1 MLKILKLILVVALAT
16 LVGIWASKYHGYVML
31 VVADKAIRMNLTAF
45 VFALVALLFLSV
57 FGYRLIKLIFNL
69 PYITFSWFVGLF
81 AVSKQ
86 ERFVDLVAD
95 ITLEQNALLGRMGVA
110 KIIKLTPAALQEY
123 ILFRKLAM
131 IVRQKDIKS
140 LESALK
146 GVDSELCTHKFFAIY
161 KLYLEKNFFEA
172 EARVK
177 QLLTDKNT
185 RLRSNVVNL
194 AAKIAIASN
203 DGVFALELLEKY
215 DTYLRLNNEERL
227 VVLALKESKCSN
239 QAKAIYDKS
248 DETAYLTR
256 VYAEKL
262 IIFDEEILAEKL
274 IKKHISESNVE
285 SKMLS
290 IYVNAFNG
298 ATAKLY
304 AKVCNQKNSDMDS
317 VLTLLDLAMMKS
329 DNPTFKMVHDYIEA
343 KLNVVLSSLQS
354 ERYNH
359 ILCKFYIKNGNV
371 PGIDLSE
378 SRLVYENY

>member
-1 MLKILKLILVVALAT
+1 MLKILKLILIVALAT

-31 VVADKAIRMNLTAF
+31 VVADKAIRMNLVAF
-45 VFALVALLFLSV
+45 VLVLLALLFLSI
-57 FGYRLIKLIFNL
+57 FGYKLIKLIFNL
-69 PYITFSWFVGLF
+69 PQITFSWFVGLF
-81 AVSKQ
+81 TVSKQ

-95 ITLEQNALLGRMGVA
+95 ITLEQNVLLGRMSVI
-110 KIIKLTPAALQEY
+110 KIIKLTPVVLQEY

-131 IVRQKDIKS
+131 IVKQKDIKS

-146 GVDSELCTHKFFAIY
+146 NVDSELCTHKFFAIY

-172 EARVK
+172 ESRVK

-185 RLRSNVVNL
+185 RLKPNVVNL
-194 AAKIAIASN
+194 AAKIALANN
-203 DGVFALELLEKY
+203 DGAFALEVLEKY
-215 DTYLRLNNEERL
+215 DTYLRLSNEEKL
-227 VVLALKESKCSN
+227 VVLALKESKTSN
-239 QAKAIYDKS
+239 QAKAIFDKS

-262 IIFDEEILAEKL
+262 IEFKEELLAQKL
-274 IKKHISESNVE
+274 IKKHIGDSNVE

-290 IYVNAFNG
+290 IFVNAFNE

-304 AKVCNQKNSDMDS
+304 SKVCSEKNTDMDS
-317 VLTLLDLAMMKS
+317 ILTLLDLAMMKS
-329 DNPTFKMVHDYIEA
+329 DNPTFKMTHDYIEA
-343 KLNVVLSSLQS
+343 KLKGKLLNLQS

>member
-1 MLKILKLILVVALAT
+1 MLKILKLILIVALAT

-31 VVADKAIRMNLTAF
+31 VVADKAIRMNLVAF
-45 VFALVALLFLSV
+45 VLALLALLFLSI
-57 FGYRLIKLIFNL
+57 FGYKLIKLIFNL
-69 PYITFSWFVGLF
+69 PQITFSWFVGLF
-81 AVSKQ
+81 TVSKQ

-95 ITLEQNALLGRMGVA
+95 ITLEQNVLLGRMSVI
-110 KIIKLTPAALQEY
+110 KIIKLTPVVLQEY

-131 IVRQKDIKS
+131 IVKQKDIKS

-146 GVDSELCTHKFFAIY
+146 NVDSELCTHKFFAIY

-172 EARVK
+172 ESRVK

-185 RLRSNVVNL
+185 RLKPNVVNL
-194 AAKIAIASN
+194 AAKIALANN
-203 DGVFALELLEKY
+203 DGAFALEVLEKY
-215 DTYLRLNNEERL
+215 DTYLRLSNEEKL
-227 VVLALKESKCSN
+227 VVLALKESKTSN
-239 QAKAIYDKS
+239 QAKAIFDKS

-262 IIFDEEILAEKL
+262 IEFKEELLAQKL
-274 IKKHISESNVE
+274 IKKHICDSNVE

-290 IYVNAFNG
+290 IFVNAFNE

-304 AKVCNQKNSDMDS
+304 SKVCSEKNTDMDS
-317 VLTLLDLAMMKS
+317 ILTLLDLAMMKS
-329 DNPTFKMVHDYIEA
+329 DNPTFKMTHDYIEA
-343 KLNVVLSSLQS
+343 KLKGKLLNLQS

>member
-1 MLKILKLILVVALAT
+1 MLKILKLILIVALAT

-31 VVADKAIRMNLTAF
+31 VVADKAIRMNLVAF
-45 VFALVALLFLSV
+45 VFMLLALLFLSI

-69 PYITFSWFVGLF
+69 PYITFSCFIGLF
-81 AVSKQ
+81 TVSKQ
-86 ERFVDLVAD
+86 EQFVDLVAD
-95 ITLEQNALLGRMGVA
+95 ITLEQNVLLGRMSVI
-110 KIIKLTPAALQEY
+110 KIIKLTPVVLQEY

-131 IVRQKDIKS
+131 IVKQKDIKS

-146 GVDSELCTHKFFAIY
+146 NVDSELCTHKFFAIY

-172 EARVK
+172 ESRVK
-177 QLLTDKNT
+177 HLLTDKNT
-185 RLRSNVVNL
+185 RLKPNVVNL
-194 AAKIAIASN
+194 AAKIALANN
-203 DGVFALELLEKY
+203 DGTFALEVLEKY
-215 DTYLRLNNEERL
+215 DTHLRLSNEQRL
-227 VVLALKESKCSN
+227 VVLALKESKTSN
-239 QAKAIYDKS
+239 QAKAIFDKS

-262 IIFDEEILAEKL
+262 IEFKEEVLAQKL
-274 IKKHISESNVE
+274 IKKHISDSNVE

-290 IYVNAFNG
+290 IFVNAFNE

-304 AKVCNQKNSDMDS
+304 SKVCSEKNTDMDS
-317 VLTLLDLAMMKS
+317 ILTLLDLAMMKS
-329 DNPTFKMVHDYIEA
+329 DNPTFKMTHDYIEA
-343 KLNVVLSSLQS
+343 KLKGKLLNLQS

>member
-1 MLKILKLILVVALAT
+1 MLKILKLILIVALAA

-31 VVADKAIRMNLTAF
+31 VVADKAIRMNLVAF
-45 VFALVALLFLSV
+45 VFVLIALLFLSV
-57 FGYRLIKLIFNL
+57 FGYRLIKLMFNL
-69 PYITFSWFVGLF
+69 PRITFSWFMGLF
-81 AVSKQ
+81 TTTKQ
-86 ERFVDLVAD
+86 EKFVDLVAD
-95 ITLEQNALLGRMGVA
+95 ITLEQNTLLGRMSVA
-110 KIIKLTPAALQEY
+110 KIIKLTPVALQEY
-123 ILFRKLAM
+123 VLFRKLAM

-140 LESALK
+140 LESALR
-146 GVDSELCTHKFFAIY
+146 VVNSELCTHKFFAIY
-161 KLYLEKNFFEA
+161 KLYLENNFFEA

-185 RLRSNVVNL
+185 RLRANVVNL
-194 AAKIAIASN
+194 AAKIALANN
-203 DGVFALELLEKY
+203 DGAFALNLLEKY
-215 DTYLRLNNEERL
+215 DTQLRLSNEERL
-227 VVLALKESKCSN
+227 VVLALKESKN
-239 QAKAIYDKS
+239 AVQAKAIFDKS

-262 IIFDEEILAEKL
+262 IEFKEEVLAQKL
-274 IKKHISESNVE
+274 LKKHIGESNVE

-290 IYVNAFNG
+290 IFVNAFNES
-298 ATAKLY
+298 TAKLY
-304 AKVCNQKNSDMDS
+304 SKVCNERNKDMDS

-329 DNPTFKMVHDYIEA
+329 DNPTFKMTHDYIEA
-343 KLNVVLSSLQS
+343 KVKADLSSLQS

>member
-1 MLKILKLILVVALAT
+1 MLKILKLILIVALAT
-16 LVGIWASKYHGYVML
+16 LVGIWANKYNGYVML
-31 VVADKAIRMNLTAF
+31 VVADKAIRMNLVVF
-45 VFALVALLFLSV
+45 VFVLVALLFLSV
-57 FGYRLIKLIFNL
+57 FGYKLIRLMFNL

-81 AVSKQ
+81 TVSKQ
-86 ERFVDLVAD
+86 EQFVDLVAD
-95 ITLEQNALLGRMGVA
+95 ITLEQNVLLGRISVA
-110 KIIKLTPAALQEY
+110 KIIKLTPVALQEY
-123 ILFRKLAM
+123 VLFRKLAM

-146 GVDSELCTHKFFAIY
+146 IVDGELCTHKFFAIY

-172 EARVK
+172 EARIK

-185 RLRSNVVNL
+185 RLRANVANL
-194 AAKIAIASN
+194 AAKIALANN
-203 DGVFALELLEKY
+203 DGAFALNLLEKY
-215 DTYLRLNNEERL
+215 GAHLRLSNEENL
-227 VVLALKESKCSN
+227 VVLALKESEDEG
-239 QAKAIYDKS
+239 QARAIFNKS

-262 IIFDEEILAEKL
+262 IEFKDEILAQKL
-274 IKKHISESNVE
+274 LKKHIGESNVE

-290 IYVNAFNG
+290 IYVNAFNE

-304 AKVCNQKNSDMDS
+304 PKVCNEKNTDMDS
-317 VLTLLDLAMMKS
+317 ILTLLDLTMMKS
-329 DNPTFKMVHDYIEA
+329 DNPTFKMTHDYIEI
-343 KLNVVLSSLQS
+343 KLKTGLSSLQF

>member
-1 MLKILKLILVVALAT
+1 MLKILKLILIVALAT

-31 VVADKAIRMNLTAF
+31 VVADKAIRMNLVAF
-45 VFALVALLFLSV
+45 VFVLLALLFLSI

-69 PYITFSWFVGLF
+69 PQITFGWFVGLF
-81 AVSKQ
+81 AVSKY

-95 ITLEQNALLGRMGVA
+95 ITLEQNVLLGRMSVI
-110 KIIKLTPAALQEY
+110 KIIKLTPVVLQEY

-131 IVRQKDIKS
+131 IVKQKDIKS

-146 GVDSELCTHKFFAIY
+146 NVDIELCTHKFFAIY

-172 EARVK
+172 ESRVK

-185 RLRSNVVNL
+185 RLKPNVVNL
-194 AAKIAIASN
+194 AAKIALANN
-203 DGVFALELLEKY
+203 DGAFALEVLEKY
-215 DTYLRLNNEERL
+215 DTYLRLSNEEKL
-227 VVLALKESKCSN
+227 VVLALKESKTSN
-239 QAKAIYDKS
+239 QAKAIFDKS

-262 IIFDEEILAEKL
+262 IEFKEELLAQKL
-274 IKKHISESNVE
+274 IKKHICDSNVE

-290 IYVNAFNG
+290 IFVNAFNE

-304 AKVCNQKNSDMDS
+304 SKVCSEKNTDMDS
-317 VLTLLDLAMMKS
+317 ILTLLDLAMMKS
-329 DNPTFKMVHDYIEA
+329 DNPTFKMTHDYIEA
-343 KLNVVLSSLQS
+343 KLKGKLLNLQS

>member
-1 MLKILKLILVVALAT
+1 MLKIIKLIFIVALAT

-31 VVADKAIRMNLTAF
+31 VVADKAIRMNLVAFIF
-45 VFALVALLFLSV
+45 VFVALLFLSV
-57 FGYRLIKLIFNL
+57 FGYRLFRLVFNL
-69 PYITFSWFVGLF
+69 PYITFSWFIGLF
-81 AVSKQ
+81 TVSKQ
-86 ERFVDLVAD
+86 ERFIDLVAD
-95 ITLEQNALLGRMGVA
+95 ITLEQNKLLGRLSIA
-110 KIIKLTPAALQEY
+110 KIIKLTPASLQEY
-123 ILFRKLAM
+123 VLFRKLAM

-146 GVDSELCTHKFFAIY
+146 VVDTRLCTHKFFAIY
-161 KLYLEKNFFEA
+161 KLYLEKNYFEA

-185 RLRSNVVNL
+185 RLKPNVINL
-194 AAKIAIASN
+194 AAKVALANN
-203 DGVFALELLEKY
+203 DGAFALELLEKY
-215 DTYLRLNNEERL
+215 DKYLRLSNEEKL
-227 VVLALKESKCSN
+227 VVLALKESKDTV
-239 QAKAIYDKS
+239 QAEAIYDKS

-262 IIFDEEILAEKL
+262 MEFKEELQAQKL
-274 IKKHISESNVE
+274 LKKHINDSNVE
-285 SKMLS
+285 PKMLS
-290 IYVNAFNG
+290 IYINAFSG
-298 ATAKLY
+298 SIAKLY
-304 AKVCNQKNSDMDS
+304 PKVCNERNSDLDS

-329 DNPTFKMVHDYIEA
+329 DIPTFKMVHDYIEA
-343 KLNVVLSSLQS
+343 ELKSVFSSLQA

>member
-1 MLKILKLILVVALAT
+1 MLKILKLILIVALAT
-16 LVGIWASKYHGYVML
+16 LVGIWESKYHGYVML
-31 VVADKAIRMNLTAF
+31 VVADKAIRMNLVAF
-45 VFALVALLFLSV
+45 VFMLLALLFLSI

-69 PYITFSWFVGLF
+69 PQITFGWFVGLF
-81 AVSKQ
+81 AVSKY

-95 ITLEQNALLGRMGVA
+95 ITLEQNVLLGRMSVI
-110 KIIKLTPAALQEY
+110 KIIKLTPVVLQEY

-131 IVRQKDIKS
+131 IVKQKDIKS

-146 GVDSELCTHKFFAIY
+146 NVDSELCTHKFFAIY

-172 EARVK
+172 ESRVK
-177 QLLTDKNT
+177 HLLTDKNT
-185 RLRSNVVNL
+185 RLKPNVVNL
-194 AAKIAIASN
+194 AAKIALANN
-203 DGVFALELLEKY
+203 DGTFALEVLEKY
-215 DTYLRLNNEERL
+215 DTHLRLSNEQRL
-227 VVLALKESKCSN
+227 VVLALKESKTSN
-239 QAKAIYDKS
+239 QAKAIFDKS

-262 IIFDEEILAEKL
+262 IEFKEEVLAQKL
-274 IKKHISESNVE
+274 IKKHISDSNVE

-290 IYVNAFNG
+290 IFVNAFNE

-304 AKVCNQKNSDMDS
+304 SKVCSEKNTDMDS
-317 VLTLLDLAMMKS
+317 ILTLLDLAMMKS
-329 DNPTFKMVHDYIEA
+329 DNPTFKMTHDYIEA
-343 KLNVVLSSLQS
+343 KLKGKLLNLQS